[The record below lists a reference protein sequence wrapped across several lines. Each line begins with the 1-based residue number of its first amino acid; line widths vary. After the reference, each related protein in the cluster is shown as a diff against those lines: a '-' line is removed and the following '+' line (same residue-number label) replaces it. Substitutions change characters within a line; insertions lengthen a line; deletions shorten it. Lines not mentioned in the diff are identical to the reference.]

1 MTIIG
6 TVVIQGL
13 AAAPLAR
20 RLGVTSMNVVII
32 SADAIGR
39 ALARR
44 LIDNGMSATM
54 VDTDII
60 QVNLARE
67 AGLNAHQGDGTDS
80 DDLKRAGIE
89 RAKSFVAATSSD
101 RTNLLACQIAMH
113 RFGLE
118 DLVARV
124 NNPDQL
130 ETFKALGIRVV
141 SPVVSTAVLLDSLV
155 RQSSTLEMMY
165 NQVPGQ
171 EVFEV
176 TLNCKRLIE
185 KPLREWDLQGD
196 VLVALVRRNGSLFVP
211 HGNTV
216 MKRGDILTLMGV
228 IKDVERARQM
238 CEDE

>member
-1 MTIIG
+1 
-6 TVVIQGL
+6 
-13 AAAPLAR
+13 
-20 RLGVTSMNVVII
+20 
-32 SADAIGR
+32 
-39 ALARR
+39 
-44 LIDNGMSATM
+44 
-54 VDTDII
+54 
-60 QVNLARE
+60 
-67 AGLNAHQGDGTDS
+67 
-80 DDLKRAGIE
+80 
-89 RAKSFVAATSSD
+89 
-101 RTNLLACQIAMH
+101 
-113 RFGLE
+113 
-118 DLVARV
+118 
-124 NNPDQL
+124 
-130 ETFKALGIRVV
+130 
-141 SPVVSTAVLLDSLV
+141 
-155 RQSSTLEMMY
+155 MY